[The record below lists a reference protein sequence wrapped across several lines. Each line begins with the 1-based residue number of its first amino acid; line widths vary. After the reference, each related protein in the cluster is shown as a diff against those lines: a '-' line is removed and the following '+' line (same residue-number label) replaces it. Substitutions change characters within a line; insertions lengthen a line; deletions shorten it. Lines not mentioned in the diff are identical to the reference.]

1 MAGLLEE
8 NAFAQLHRPIREHL
22 ERIGLEEPS
31 DIQQIAIPPILQGRN
46 VLVIAPT
53 GTGKTLASILPIF
66 NMFLEQRSVR
76 SIKGISILYVT
87 PLRALNRDIVRRLT
101 DIGRELDIKVQVRH
115 GDTPTSV
122 RTTQAKSPPDM
133 LVTTPETL
141 QAILPGRRMREH
153 LKAVRWVVIDEIHE
167 LATDERGVQLC
178 LALERLEHLGGGR
191 GFQRIGLSATVGE
204 QEKVGQFL
212 VGTGRS
218 VTIVKSSELRH
229 IEIQTQYV
237 TPNQLDTK
245 GAEKFGLPPTTI
257 ARARRIA
264 ELISEKRS
272 TLVFTNTRE
281 QAEAIGSQL
290 HVLNPNLP
298 IRVHHG
304 SLSREIREEVE
315 KAFQD
320 GTLKG
325 VICTSSLELGM
336 DIGSVDYIVQY
347 MSPRMSTRLIQR
359 IGRSGHTLR
368 GLANGTIVGAWA
380 DDLLESAVIAA
391 NAKASKIEKTTIH
404 DDALDVLAHQ
414 IAGIALDLKRPK
426 LSEILTIVSHAQP
439 FHDLTGEELHDFVK
453 FLSSIGIIRLVEDVV
468 SARFPRT
475 FHYYYENLSVI
486 PDVKRF
492 DIYDFFRKRRIG
504 TLDQDFVSRKC
515 KAGTIFIIHGQ
526 TWKII
531 NVNEEKLSIEVEP
544 TSPTLDAIPSWEGE
558 MIPVSYET
566 AQEVGRLR
574 GYIASKLDDLA
585 ALRDLQN
592 QLQINDEA
600 LGKITDTIKA
610 HLKLFPLPTDNQL
623 MIEKFENCIII
634 HACFGSMVNDT
645 IAMILASILSAKY
658 GVNVATQTDPYRIAL
673 ICPFKIEPET
683 VALELTKFT
692 PQDLEN
698 VLVESLQ
705 NSDLFAWRH
714 WHVARRFGVIERK
727 ADYRSNRSRM
737 LVRAMR
743 NSPLNVETQR
753 EVLLE
758 KFDLSRAKEIVTRVR
773 ERKISVDISSE
784 HAGMCSPYA
793 TPIIDKI
800 IPHDLLRPVV
810 PSKSL
815 SEIVRERL
823 MSETVRLVC
832 VFNGDWDAIRVV
844 EQLGA
849 KIRCPKCGST
859 LVAAT
864 YTRND
869 QLLRIVKKRKQKA
882 KLTLDEEHALRQAW
896 LSASLVQ
903 TKGREAIVVLS
914 GRGVGPATAT
924 RILRRLHRTEE
935 DLYLDILKAER
946 EYARTRLFWD

>member
-1 MAGLLEE
+1 LLE
-8 NAFAQLHRPIREHL
+8 NAFAQLHRPIRDHL

-31 DIQQIAIPPILQGRN
+31 DIQQIAIPPILEGRN
-46 VLVIAPT
+46 VLLIAPT
-53 GTGKTLASILPIF
+53 GTGKTLASVLPIF
-66 NMFLEQRSVR
+66 NMFLERRSGSEIR
-76 SIKGISILYVT
+76 GISILYVT

-101 DIGRELDIKVQVRH
+101 DIGKELDIKVQVRH
-115 GDTPTSV
+115 GDTPMST
-122 RTTQAKSPPDM
+122 RARQAKSPPDM

-153 LKAVRWVVIDEIHE
+153 LKSVRWVVIDEIHE
-167 LATDERGVQLC
+167 LATDERGVQLS
-178 LALERLEHLGGGR
+178 LALERLQRLAGR
-191 GFQRIGLSATVGE
+191 SFQRVGLSATVGE
-204 QEKVGQFL
+204 QDKVGNFL
-212 VGTGRS
+212 AGTGRE

-229 IEIQTQYV
+229 IQIQIQYV
-237 TPNQLDTK
+237 TPTSQDTK
-245 GAEKFGLPPTTI
+245 DAEKFGLPPTTI
-257 ARARRIA
+257 ARARMIA
-264 ELISEKRS
+264 ELISERQS

-281 QAEAIGSQL
+281 QAEAVGSQL
-290 HVLNPNLP
+290 HVLTVDLP
-298 IRVHHG
+298 VRVHHG

-325 VICTSSLELGM
+325 VICTSSLELGI
-336 DIGSVDYIVQY
+336 DIGRVDYIVQY

-368 GLANGTIVGAWA
+368 GLAQGTIIGAWA
-380 DDLLESAVIAA
+380 DDLLEAAVLAA

-404 DDALDVLAHQ
+404 DKALDVLAHQ

-426 LSEILTIVSHAQP
+426 LDEIYQIVHGAQP
-439 FHDLTGEELHDFVK
+439 FRDLTGEELHE
-453 FLSSIGIIRLVEDVV
+453 FLQFLHSIGIIRLVEDVV
-468 SARFPRT
+468 SPRFPRT
-475 FHYYYENLSVI
+475 FRYYYENLSVI

-492 DIYDFFRKRRIG
+492 DIFDFFRKRRIG

-515 KAGTIFIIHGQ
+515 KAGTVFIIHGQ

-531 NVNEEKLSIEVEP
+531 NVNEEKLSVEVEP

-558 MIPVSYET
+558 MIPVSFEA

-574 GYIASKLDDLA
+574 AIIASKLDDVK
-585 ALRDLQN
+585 ALKDIQRELQ
-592 QLQINDEA
+592 LNDEA
-600 LGKITDTIKA
+600 LNKVTDTLRA
-610 HLKLFPLPTDNQL
+610 QLKHSPLPTDNHVTV
-623 MIEKFENCIII
+623 EKFENCIIL

-645 IAMILASILSAKY
+645 IAMILASIFSAKY

-683 VALELTKFT
+683 VALELAKFT
-692 PQDLEN
+692 PEDVEQ

-714 WHVARRFGVIERK
+714 WHVARRFGVVERK

-743 NSPLNVETQR
+743 SSPLNVETQR

-758 KFDLSRAKEIVTRVR
+758 KFDLSTTKQIISKMSEREITLDVSAERADT
-773 ERKISVDISSE
+773 
-784 HAGMCSPYA
+784 CSPYA

-823 MSETVRLVC
+823 LSETVRLVC
-832 VFNGDWDAIRVV
+832 VFNGDWDAMRVV
-844 EQLGA
+844 SQLNP

-859 LVAAT
+859 LIAAT
-864 YTRND
+864 YPRND
-869 QLLRIVKKRKQKA
+869 QLLPVVKKKKKNL
-882 KLTLDEEHALRQAW
+882 KLTAEEEHVWKQGW

-903 TKGREAIVVLS
+903 TKGKEAVVVLS
-914 GRGVGPATAT
+914 GRGVGPSTAT

>member
-1 MAGLLEE
+1 
-8 NAFAQLHRPIREHL
+8 
-22 ERIGLEEPS
+22 
-31 DIQQIAIPPILQGRN
+31 
-46 VLVIAPT
+46 
-53 GTGKTLASILPIF
+53 
-66 NMFLEQRSVR
+66 MFLEERSAH
-76 SIKGISILYVT
+76 SMKGISILYVT
-87 PLRALNRDIVRRLT
+87 PLRALNRDILRRLT

-122 RTTQAKSPPDM
+122 RASQAKSPPDM

-167 LATDERGVQLC
+167 LATDERGVQLS
-178 LALERLEHLGGGR
+178 LALERLEHLVGR
-191 GFQRIGLSATVGE
+191 KFQRIGLSATVGE

-212 VGTGRS
+212 VGTGRE
-218 VTIVKSSELRH
+218 VTVVKSSELRQ
-229 IEIQTQYV
+229 IQIQIQYV
-237 TPNQLDTK
+237 TPSSQDTK
-245 GAEKFGLPPTTI
+245 AADKFGLPPTTI
-257 ARARRIA
+257 ARASRIA
-264 ELISEKRS
+264 EIISEKQS

-281 QAEAIGSQL
+281 QAEAVGSQL
-290 HVLNPNLP
+290 RVLSPNLSV
-298 IRVHHG
+298 RVHHG

-315 KAFQD
+315 KAFHE
-320 GTLKG
+320 GLLKG

-336 DIGSVDYIVQY
+336 DIGRVDYIVQY

-368 GLANGTIVGAWA
+368 GLAQGTIVGSGA
-380 DDLLESAVIAA
+380 DDLLEAAVLAA
-391 NAKASKIEKTTIH
+391 NAKNSRIEKTVIH
-404 DDALDVLAHQ
+404 DRALDVLAHQ

-426 LSEILTIVSHAQP
+426 LAEILEIVSGAQP
-439 FHDLTGEELHDFVK
+439 FRDFNGEELYDFVK

-492 DIYDFFRKRRIG
+492 DIFDFFRKRRIG

-531 NVNEEKLSIEVEP
+531 NVNEEKLSVEVEP

-574 GYIASKLDDLA
+574 RFVASKLDDA
-585 ALRDLQN
+585 EALKDLQDE
-592 QLQINDEA
+592 LQINDDG
-600 LGKITDTIKA
+600 LGKIIDTIRAQIKS
-610 HLKLFPLPTDNQL
+610 FPLPTDDHL
-623 MIEKFENCIII
+623 TLEKFENCIII

-645 IAMILASILSAKY
+645 IAMILASMLSAKY

-683 VALELTKFT
+683 VRLELAKFT
-692 PQDLEN
+692 PEDVET

-743 NSPLNVETQR
+743 ASPLNVETQR

-758 KFDLSRAKEIVTRVR
+758 KFDLSTTKEVVR
-773 ERKISVDISSE
+773 RLNQREITVDIASQR
-784 HAGMCSPYA
+784 AGACSPYA
-793 TPIIDKI
+793 TPIVDKI
-800 IPHDLLRPVV
+800 IPHDLLRPLV

-815 SEIVRERL
+815 SEIVKERL
-823 MSETVRLVC
+823 LSDTVRLVC

-844 EQLGA
+844 GQLGA

-864 YTRND
+864 YQRND
-869 QLLRIVKKRKQKA
+869 QLLGIVKKKKRKS
-882 KLTLDEEHALRQAW
+882 KLTPEEEHTWRQAW

-903 TKGREAIVVLS
+903 TKGREAVVVLS

-924 RILRRLHRTEE
+924 RILRGLHHTEE
-935 DLYLDILKAER
+935 DLYLHILRAER